1 MIVYVKIVFLE
12 GEKIS
17 LEEEMRSCVRKDSY
31 LLYVHKEIYR
41 TGSGWIAGF
50 YSPYVFSLQ

>member
-1 MIVYVKIVFLE
+1 MIVYGKIVFLE
-12 GEKIS
+12 GEKKS
-17 LEEEMRSCVRKDSY
+17 LEEEMRTCVRKDSD

-50 YSPYVFSLQ
+50 DSLYVFSLQ